1 MVATLKMKN
10 DFSNEH
16 SKNILHSSFFILNSS
31 FLFYTIGPEGSAFGF
46 ILHVSFSFQI
56 LSDLCPLS
64 ICVNISV

>member
-16 SKNILHSSFFILNSS
+16 SKNILHSSF
-31 FLFYTIGPEGSAFGF
+31 LFYTIVPEGSAFGF
-46 ILHVSFSFQI
+46 ILHVSFSFQN

>member
-16 SKNILHSSFFILNSS
+16 SKNILHSS